1 MAETITVSE
10 LTGKIK
16 ETIEENF
23 SEISVLGEISNFKAH
38 ISGHWYFTL
47 KDSGAQISCTMWKG
61 LNSYVFFT
69 PKDGMKIVVN
79 GRLTV
84 YPPRGSYQIDV
95 RSMKPAGVG
104 ELQKAFEEL
113 KQRLFEEGLFDE
125 AHKKTIPLFPQR
137 IGIVTAIDGAAL
149 QDMINIAKRRYPLV
163 ELVVVPTKVQGD
175 GSAKEIVSAIKLL
188 NKQKDIDIIIVGRG
202 GGSLEDLWSFNE
214 EIVARAIY
222 DSEVPVISGVGHE
235 IDFTIA
241 DFVSDLRAPTP
252 SAAMEIATPE
262 KSEILGFIN
271 DFSTEASQKLKAKM
285 DDYRSRISNFIKSY
299 GFRIPRDLIKNKMQQ
314 MDNLISKLQ
323 VNIENTLN
331 LEKNRLTL
339 TQKLIESYNVQHI
352 LKRGFTI
359 VRQKE
364 KIVHNSA
371 EFKEAEDFLIQF
383 FDNTIQVKKDE

>member
-1 MAETITVSE
+1 MPETVTVSE

-16 ETIEENF
+16 QTIEENF
-23 SEISVLGEISNFKAH
+23 NEISVLGEISNFKAH

-47 KDSGAQISCTMWKG
+47 KDSGAQISCAMWKG
-61 LNSYVFFT
+61 MNSYVFFT
-69 PKDGMKIVVN
+69 PKDGMKIVAN

-113 KQRLFEEGLFDE
+113 KKKLFDEGLFDE
-125 AHKKTIPLFPQR
+125 AHKKPIPMFPQK
-137 IGIVTAIDGAAL
+137 IGVATAIDGAAL

-175 GSAKEIVSAIKLL
+175 GSAKEIVGSIKLL
-188 NKQKDIDIIIVGRG
+188 NKQKDIDLIIIGRG

-222 DSEVPVISGVGHE
+222 DSEIPVISAVGHE

-262 KSEILGFIN
+262 KTEILGFIN
-271 DFSTEASQKLKAKM
+271 DFSTGATQKLKLKM
-285 DDYRSRISNFIKSY
+285 DDYYNKIANFIKSY
-299 GFRIPRDLIKNKMQQ
+299 GFRIPRDLVRNKTQQ
-314 MDNLISKLQ
+314 LDNLISKLQ
-323 VNIENTLN
+323 VNVENKLN

-352 LKRGFTI
+352 LKRGFAI
-359 VRQKE
+359 IRQDE
-364 KIVHNSA
+364 KIVHNSG
-371 EFKEAEDFLIQF
+371 EFKQTDDFLIQF
-383 FDNTIQVKKDE
+383 FDNTIKVKKDG